1 METDYVQIDSVE
13 DLDPERI
20 TLRDLNKRY
29 IDRNGNR
36 YATRF
41 NLKTRKVE
49 VIRIVKGVHEAM
61 RIKEQA
67 RYERQAPAKSIQE
80 KSEEVYEEED
90 FREPQGNAAP
100 VDFDQGGSPSQP
112 IFYEHSFIEECQS
125 DLDKMKQRLHG
136 VVNNLKGSRV
146 LEMDGG
152 DTIDNQVRAIESVC
166 LTQAD
171 ELGNYVKE
179 LTTYPR
185 PLSHYATRLSADQKD
200 KLDRA
205 PEEQKMDLIKRFELR
220 KIFEEYYTRILDLF
234 GKLLDTLQAVDQE
247 KLRHFPAVQQQSY
260 RDAVSSIGFVLDD
273 CRKKLSGIATWKKR
287 YP

>member
-1 METDYVQIDSVE
+1 METDYVQINSIE
-13 DLDPERI
+13 DLDPARI

-61 RIKEQA
+61 RIKEQT
-67 RYERQAPAKSIQE
+67 RYERNAPARHSSREEVQ
-80 KSEEVYEEED
+80 EVYEEDFDSMPGSATQGED
-90 FREPQGNAAP
+90 TGAAP
-100 VDFDQGGSPSQP
+100 SAG
-112 IFYEHSFIEECQS
+112 IFYEHTFIEECQG

-136 VVNNLKGSRV
+136 VVNNLKSSRV
-146 LEMDGG
+146 LEMENG
-152 DTIDNQVRAIESVC
+152 DAIDNQVRAIESVC

-205 PEEQKMDLIKRFELR
+205 PEDQKMDLIKRFELR
-220 KIFEEYYTRILDLF
+220 KIFEDYYSRILDLF
-234 GKLLDTLQAVDQE
+234 AKLQGTLQTVDQE
-247 KLRHFPAVQQQSY
+247 KLRLLPAVQQQGY
-260 RDAVSSIGFVLDD
+260 RDAISSIGFILDD
-273 CRKKLSGIATWKKR
+273 CRSKLAGIATWKKR